1 MMCKIGYGIC
11 SVIAVVGGFF
21 MAVGFLLLSAAGAIA
36 TKVEERYES

>member
-1 MMCKIGYGIC
+1 MARLGYAIC

-36 TKVEERYES
+36 TKVEEKYDS